1 MISEH
6 VFNQDEEEDF
16 TNNFTAS
23 LEEDY
28 VTLFMYPKGPEK
40 DPIAVGKNAAKAI
53 VSLFPYNFTKPT
65 YRSHL
70 TVNGKKY
77 YFEARI
83 LSHQTHP
90 LRTKAPNSQQVH
102 QGQPR

>member
-65 YRSHL
+65 HRSHL
-70 TVNGKKY
+70 TANGKNIILKLEY
-77 YFEARI
+77 SPTKRI
-83 LSHQTHP
+83 PS
-90 LRTKAPNSQQVH
+90 
-102 QGQPR
+102 